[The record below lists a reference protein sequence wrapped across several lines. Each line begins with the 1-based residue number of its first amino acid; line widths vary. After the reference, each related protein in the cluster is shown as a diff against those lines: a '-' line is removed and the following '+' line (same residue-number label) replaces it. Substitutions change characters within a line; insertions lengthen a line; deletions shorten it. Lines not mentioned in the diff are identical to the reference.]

1 MDSICQCWLVE
12 VWRTGSDG
20 CLRNSTG
27 KQDCADRWWSCWCWW
42 LCWWWGDPDIVM
54 KIIMIWWLVFQT
66 SNPSG
71 FFKSVTKYDYVAKSH
86 HCSVLGRPSK
96 NCFTFLLWK
105 KNNLHLGCRH
115 SWRSWRSSKMLQ
127 SLFLIRISPTP
138 ASIGP
143 QSRCLESL
151 RGESECLTLTA
162 VPLAQC
168 YQFVGR
174 PLSPGGSCGA
184 SSRLCCWCCQRVW
197 RSRPALWTCSSQVGF
212 IFEAMEI
219 ILSLRFSWR

>member
-66 SNPSG
+66 SNPTR
-71 FFKSVTKYDYVAKSH
+71 FFKSVAKFDYVAKSH

-96 NCFTFLLWK
+96 NCKIFLLWK
-105 KNNLHLGCRH
+105 KHLHLGCRH
-115 SWRSWRSSKMLQ
+115 SWRSLYHQKCCNHYSWSEWA
-127 SLFLIRISPTP
+127 SPLLT
-138 ASIGP
+138 SFGT

-151 RGESECLTLTA
+151 RGESEFLTL
-162 VPLAQC
+162 PLAQC
-168 YQFVGR
+168 YQYVGR
-174 PLSPGGSCGA
+174 PLSSGGSCGA

-212 IFEAMEI
+212 IFEAMEV
-219 ILSLRFSWR
+219 ILQFSWR

>member
-66 SNPSG
+66 SNPSR
-71 FFKSVTKYDYVAKSH
+71 FLKSVAKFDYVAKSH

-138 ASIGP
+138 AYQYWTPIQVSGII
-143 QSRCLESL
+143 E
-151 RGESECLTLTA
+151 RG
-162 VPLAQC
+162 VRV
-168 YQFVGR
+168 FNFNGR
-174 PLSPGGSCGA
+174 PTGPMLPV
-184 SSRLCCWCCQRVW
+184 RW
-197 RSRPALWTCSSQVGF
+197 
-212 IFEAMEI
+212 
-219 ILSLRFSWR
+219 